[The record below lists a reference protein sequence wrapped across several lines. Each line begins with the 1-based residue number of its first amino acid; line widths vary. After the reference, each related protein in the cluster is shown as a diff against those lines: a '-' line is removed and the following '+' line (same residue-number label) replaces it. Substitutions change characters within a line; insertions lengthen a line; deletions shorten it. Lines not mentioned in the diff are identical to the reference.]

1 MYRLLYYWYCNANRM
16 IFLQLQ
22 SLSIDVLTSRPQ
34 YKDME
39 MVIAILYSVIAI
51 TLLDW
56 RQMLPRSITINVNG
70 LE

>member
-1 MYRLLYYWYCNANRM
+1 M

-56 RQMLPRSITINVNG
+56 CQMLPRSITINVNG